1 MATPAQFSIIL
12 YSEKEFVGADGQPVE
27 KTFNFQLPSDAVLS
41 PAILQFMVHT
51 TANVDE
57 LAADIS
63 INGKRVYHYG
73 TSSGIP
79 DANVSGR
86 SLRYAR
92 LPAKARCERF
102 EGSQDKRK
110 WRVWIVEFCGVVSP
124 AHVVS
129 CGRLAAKGCVENK
142 EDRKAAGQKAQ
153 DEGSLT

>member
-73 TSSGIP
+73 TSSEYLTRMFQVVLSGTRDFP
-79 DANVSGR
+79 LKRGANVLKVRKTNGNGAFGLSNFVVWFRQPTSSVAGV
-86 SLRYAR
+86 LRRKVASKTRKTAR
-92 LPAKARCERF
+92 PSAR
-102 EGSQDKRK
+102 KRK
-110 WRVWIVEFCGVVSP
+110 TK
-124 AHVVS
+124 
-129 CGRLAAKGCVENK
+129 GR
-142 EDRKAAGQKAQ
+142 
-153 DEGSLT
+153 